1 MKRGLQLSGGQRQ
14 RISIA
19 RAFLKSSPILIL
31 DEATSAL
38 DTKSEKEILKTLD
51 KLKQGRTTITIAHRI
66 STIMNA
72 DKIFVLQ
79 DGHIVGIGT
88 HKQLKSKNGIYSEL
102 SRDIK

>member
-1 MKRGLQLSGGQRQ
+1 M
-14 RISIA
+14 
-19 RAFLKSSPILIL
+19 

-79 DGHIVGIGT
+79 DGHIVESGT